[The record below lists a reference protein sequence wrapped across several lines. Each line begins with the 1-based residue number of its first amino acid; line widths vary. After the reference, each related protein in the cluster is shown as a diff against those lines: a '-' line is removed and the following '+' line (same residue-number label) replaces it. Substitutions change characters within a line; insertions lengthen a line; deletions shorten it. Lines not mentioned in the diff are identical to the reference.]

1 MKKSAAIFL
10 LFAMLLLSACG
21 GGTDSNA
28 GKTQIDVKGVFLLE
42 PSDQL
47 NLSTEGLDTVQRYL
61 FAVYD
66 VDNSGNDSNV
76 EVSGFSDAV
85 EVTLND
91 TNTYEQCSG
100 STLIRNFID
109 NSGYTTPGECGTL
122 WGGSEPVRMI
132 SAFAVNQNDMK
143 DGCTAKL
150 NFNLSLNAQLRYTAE
165 IAGTDIQTIA
175 WPDGVFAVEDDPDA
189 WQLVHSVKIRAQICK
204 NSLEA
209 ASRAEQNRDTDTRDL
224 NLTICKS
231 VLEDNLWGVSCV
243 ADNSVTTELPVF
255 SLATIQECEPEL
267 AGQVS
272 TVRDAVETM
281 RSELAKSSPD
291 YDAVNSAQRT
301 AYSTLNAML
310 G

>member
-1 MKKSAAIFL
+1 
-10 LFAMLLLSACG
+10 
-21 GGTDSNA
+21 
-28 GKTQIDVKGVFLLE
+28 
-42 PSDQL
+42 
-47 NLSTEGLDTVQRYL
+47 
-61 FAVYD
+61 
-66 VDNSGNDSNV
+66 
-76 EVSGFSDAV
+76 
-85 EVTLND
+85 
-91 TNTYEQCSG
+91 
-100 STLIRNFID
+100 
-109 NSGYTTPGECGTL
+109 
-122 WGGSEPVRMI
+122 MI

-165 IAGTDIQTIA
+165 VAGTDIQTIA

-209 ASRAEQNRDTDTRDL
+209 ASRAEQNRDTGTRDL

-255 SLATIQECEPEL
+255 SLATIQGCEPEL

>member
-1 MKKSAAIFL
+1 MKKRAAIFL

-28 GKTQIDVKGVFLLE
+28 SKTQIDVKGVFLLE

-47 NLSTEGLDTVQRYL
+47 NLSAEGLDTVQRYL

-150 NFNLSLNAQLRYTAE
+150 NFNLSLNAQLQYTAE
-165 IAGTDIQTIA
+165 VA
-175 WPDGVFAVEDDPDA
+175 VFAVEDDPDA

-204 NSLEA
+204 SSLEA
-209 ASRAEQNRDTDTRDL
+209 ASRAEQNRDTGTRDL

-255 SLATIQECEPEL
+255 SLATIQGCEPEL

>member
-28 GKTQIDVKGVFLLE
+28 SKTQIDVKGVFLLE

-47 NLSTEGLDTVQRYL
+47 NLSAEGLDTVQRYL

-150 NFNLSLNAQLRYTAE
+150 NFNLSLNAQLRYT
-165 IAGTDIQTIA
+165 
-175 WPDGVFAVEDDPDA
+175 VEDDPDA

-255 SLATIQECEPEL
+255 SLATIQGCEPEL
-267 AGQVS
+267 AEQVS

>member
-1 MKKSAAIFL
+1 M
-10 LFAMLLLSACG
+10 
-21 GGTDSNA
+21 
-28 GKTQIDVKGVFLLE
+28 
-42 PSDQL
+42 
-47 NLSTEGLDTVQRYL
+47 ST
-61 FAVYD
+61 
-66 VDNSGNDSNV
+66 
-76 EVSGFSDAV
+76 
-85 EVTLND
+85 
-91 TNTYEQCSG
+91 
-100 STLIRNFID
+100 
-109 NSGYTTPGECGTL
+109 
-122 WGGSEPVRMI
+122 
-132 SAFAVNQNDMK
+132 
-143 DGCTAKL
+143 
-150 NFNLSLNAQLRYTAE
+150 
-165 IAGTDIQTIA
+165 
-175 WPDGVFAVEDDPDA
+175 DA

-209 ASRAEQNRDTDTRDL
+209 ASKAEQNRDTGTRDL

-255 SLATIQECEPEL
+255 SLATIQGCEPEL

>member
-1 MKKSAAIFL
+1 M
-10 LFAMLLLSACG
+10 
-21 GGTDSNA
+21 T
-28 GKTQIDVKGVFLLE
+28 
-42 PSDQL
+42 
-47 NLSTEGLDTVQRYL
+47 
-61 FAVYD
+61 
-66 VDNSGNDSNV
+66 
-76 EVSGFSDAV
+76 
-85 EVTLND
+85 
-91 TNTYEQCSG
+91 G
-100 STLIRNFID
+100 SRT
-109 NSGYTTPGECGTL
+109 
-122 WGGSEPVRMI
+122 
-132 SAFAVNQNDMK
+132 AFAVNQNDMK

-150 NFNLSLNAQLRYTAE
+150 NFNLSLNAQLQYTAE
-165 IAGTDIQTIA
+165 VAGTDIQTIA

-204 NSLEA
+204 SSLEA
-209 ASRAEQNRDTDTRDL
+209 ASRAEQNRDTGTRDL

-255 SLATIQECEPEL
+255 SLATIQGCEPEL

>member
-1 MKKSAAIFL
+1 MKKRAAIFL

-47 NLSTEGLDTVQRYL
+47 NLSAEGLDTVQRYL

-109 NSGYTTPGECGTL
+109 NSGYTTRANA
-122 WGGSEPVRMI
+122 VRFG
-132 SAFAVNQNDMK
+132 A
-143 DGCTAKL
+143 
-150 NFNLSLNAQLRYTAE
+150 
-165 IAGTDIQTIA
+165 
-175 WPDGVFAVEDDPDA
+175 
-189 WQLVHSVKIRAQICK
+189 
-204 NSLEA
+204 A
-209 ASRAEQNRDTDTRDL
+209 ASR
-224 NLTICKS
+224 
-231 VLEDNLWGVSCV
+231 
-243 ADNSVTTELPVF
+243 
-255 SLATIQECEPEL
+255 
-267 AGQVS
+267 
-272 TVRDAVETM
+272 
-281 RSELAKSSPD
+281 
-291 YDAVNSAQRT
+291 SA
-301 AYSTLNAML
+301 
-310 G
+310 